1 MEFIKKMKKIVNLRE
16 SRLEQLQKKVKQYN
30 QFQEY
35 HSQCPNL
42 LVNFFVNL
50 HKLNLV
56 QSEKVYSGNCLDSVD
71 NIYTNITEVEHELK
85 DIDNIINSDNFC
97 HNLQK
102 YVEIQN
108 EYIQKNDNK
117 NNPLNKNTTDKWE
130 VF

>member
-1 MEFIKKMKKIVNLRE
+1 MEFVKKMKKIVNLRE
-16 SRLEQLQKKVKQYN
+16 SRLEQLQKKVEQYN

-35 HSQCPNL
+35 QSQCPHVL
-42 LVNFFVNL
+42 IDFFVNL
-50 HKLNLV
+50 HKLNLI

-71 NIYTNITEVEHELK
+71 NIYTNITEVEQELQ
-85 DIDNIINSDNFC
+85 DIDNIIKSGNFC

-108 EYIQKNDNK
+108 ESIQKNDNK
-117 NNPLNKNTTDKWE
+117 NNPINKNTMDKWV

>member
-16 SRLEQLQKKVKQYN
+16 SRLEQLQKKVEQYN
-30 QFQEY
+30 QFQE
-35 HSQCPNL
+35 HQSQCPNL

-50 HKLNLV
+50 HKINLV

-71 NIYTNITEVEHELK
+71 NIYTNISEIEQELQ
-85 DIDNIINSDNFC
+85 DIDNIIKSGNFC

-117 NNPLNKNTTDKWE
+117 NNLLNKNTMDKWE